1 MLISILAIVVA
12 AAAGRNE
19 TYCGRAG
26 RGSFRCR
33 GRGRTKTCWADETC
47 KPSSRA
53 TPGEQLWMT
62 RVMDYAPFAVVVERD
77 GWRHADPIY
86 VHGELKAPGLVFVK
100 SERPI
105 LEKFLDDVLPG
116 LRHEFVLYTG
126 NADLTIPYQLDRR
139 GSRYPREFTS
149 RLKSLAND
157 ARLRAW
163 YAENLDEVWHP
174 KVVPSLL
181 GFFARH
187 IRRPGTVLNG
197 RMWAATAHRQSTRRA
212 RRVIAT
218 YRLRGGPQFDDRRQ
232 ALAVAQTLG
241 PNFHTGPVGEG
252 GWLKALGEASH
263 VLCVHGGGN
272 DLNPRL
278 FEALWMGALPIVKR
292 SPVREVALA
301 PYPIVW
307 ICVEIN
313 Q

>member
-1 MLISILAIVVA
+1 MLISVLRLTAIVVA
-12 AAAGRNE
+12 AAGDVVDVPARRARNE

-47 KPSSRA
+47 QSNATRARA
-53 TPGEQLWMT
+53 TPGEPLWMT

-86 VHGELKAPGLVFVK
+86 VRGELKAPGLVFVK

-116 LRHEFVLYTG
+116 FQHPFVLYTG

-174 KVVPSLL
+174 KIYPSLL
-181 GFFARH
+181 DDD
-187 IRRPGTVLNG
+187 VV
-197 RMWAATAHRQSTRRA
+197 RRA
-212 RRVIAT
+212 RRGRVVW
-218 YRLRGGPQFDDRRQ
+218 RSKRDRRRDRRHDRSSGRS
-232 ALAVAQTLG
+232 LLRRR
-241 PNFHTGPVGEG
+241 
-252 GWLKALGEASH
+252 
-263 VLCVHGGGN
+263 HGYL
-272 DLNPRL
+272 D
-278 FEALWMGALPIVKR
+278 
-292 SPVREVALA
+292 VR
-301 PYPIVW
+301 
-307 ICVEIN
+307 
-313 Q
+313 